1 MGVDLKTSRVMLLLS
16 LLGALGH
23 ASGAAIEP
31 CCLSKTVGG
40 VDYVL
45 WDENTGMT
53 SGYGCLQ
60 DCIYVRLDDPN
71 KQYCFASGT
80 LPVECDESPSP
91 SSMPPSPS
99 MYPPSPSEYPPSPS
113 EFPPSP
119 SEFPPFP
126 SAMPPAPSSSM
137 PPAPTQAPSP
147 FPAATT
153 TGPDDA
159 VVTRVK
165 GYIDAGTCSAVT
177 FGDYSSTECADGAT
191 SYYKEFTYN
200 NKRVIIS
207 NNIPGHAAEHDMLT
221 PNPNLRC
228 PGWQYISM
236 PIDPVKG
243 TSFTDTSLGTIG
255 LAVTGGAFFNDLS
268 NPDGSLALTNE
279 GPSLDSCL
287 G

>member
-60 DCIYVRLDDPN
+60 DCIYVRLDDPD

-80 LPVECDESPSP
+80 LPVEYNESPSP

-99 MYPPSPSEYPPSPS
+99 MYPPSPSEYPSSPSMYPPSPS
-113 EFPPSP
+113 EFPPS
-119 SEFPPFP
+119 P

-137 PPAPTQAPSP
+137 PAAPTQAPSP
-147 FPAATT
+147 VPAGP
-153 TGPDDA
+153 TGAVPSNDDYCA
-159 VVTRVK
+159 KNTDHTMCK
-165 GYIDAGTCSAVT
+165 YSGPSA
-177 FGDYSSTECADGAT
+177 ECADKTEVRELSAAAKQAILDLHNDLRKKVAKGEETNGINPPQPGAT
-191 SYYKEFTYN
+191 NMRKMGWKLST
-200 NKRVIIS
+200 RGS
-207 NNIPGHAAEHDMLT
+207 G
-221 PNPNLRC
+221 C
-228 PGWQYISM
+228 SPGWYDQGCS
-236 PIDPVKG
+236 
-243 TSFTDTSLGTIG
+243 G
-255 LAVTGGAFFNDLS
+255 LV
-268 NPDGSLALTNE
+268 
-279 GPSLDSCL
+279 
-287 G
+287 